1 MGGCVGEAPF
11 STFLKLLPYHITLR
25 FRKYKFHHPAHDT
38 LIMCGAEPAQ
48 LWHLRGVFI
57 WFQAI
62 SGLKIN
68 LSKSELVPVS
78 SGPNVTEL
86 ASILGCRISAFPLT
100 YLGLLLGAT
109 FKWKTIWNSVMER
122 MEKRLAGWKKLYLSK
137 GGCLTLIKS
146 TLSSLPTYYLSLFP
160 LPMEV
165 ARRLEQLQRDFLWGG
180 MGDEPKFH
188 LVNWHQ
194 ICSPIQYGGLGIRRL
209 SVFNKALLGKWL
221 WRYAVESG
229 ALWRQVVDSKYGS
242 QWGGWCSNWVSEP
255 HGVGLWKGIRVGW
268 DSFVRHTSFEV
279 GDGSR
284 IKFWHDSWCGDQPL
298 KVQFPELF
306 HLARAPEASVAD
318 HLCFIGSIRHWDIA
332 FSRQVHDWELETVA
346 SFMEL
351 LYSCSIRQGHLDSL
365 CWRPSSQK
373 IFQVSSY
380 YSVLLNPSHISF
392 PWRSVW
398 KAKVPSRVAFFSWTA
413 TLGRILTIDN
423 LRKRKVLIIDW
434 CCMCKSSGE
443 SVNHLLLHCPLA
455 QDLWNLVFT
464 LFGISWVMP
473 RGVEDLFACWSGIR
487 GNLNSGAIW
496 KAAPHCLMW
505 CSWRERNSRTFS
517 GEEQLVPK
525 LKFSFFAISF

>member
-1 MGGCVGEAPF
+1 
-11 STFLKLLPYHITLR
+11 
-25 FRKYKFHHPAHDT
+25 
-38 LIMCGAEPAQ
+38 
-48 LWHLRGVFI
+48 
-57 WFQAI
+57 
-62 SGLKIN
+62 
-68 LSKSELVPVS
+68 
-78 SGPNVTEL
+78 
-86 ASILGCRISAFPLT
+86 
-100 YLGLLLGAT
+100 
-109 FKWKTIWNSVMER
+109 MER

-242 QWGGWCSNWVSEP
+242 QWGGWCSNRVSEP
-255 HGVGLWKGIRVGW
+255 HGVSLWKGIRAGW
-268 DSFVRHTSFEV
+268 DSFVRYTSFEV

-423 LRKRKVLIIDW
+423 LRKRRVLIIDW